1 MKLTKQKLYQLIQ
14 EAIGEKQYGRDFA
27 GFLKTSIR
35 TYMNQ
40 DDSLDVGYLEMYIG
54 PELGSG
60 YSRTVFEID
69 NEHVA
74 KIAYKHEDAFGDAFD
89 EGCKSNRMEYLKFNR
104 YPECFPKSYG
114 IFKNDS
120 VLVVEKVNVISTQD
134 HMDKVIRN
142 CFPVLTHAAIYLKKK
157 GYEKVDPTWVF
168 ERVLDT
174 FERNPEPLSL
184 VVPGQVP
191 AEPEPVDRDDE
202 FRKNISWGRTKTI
215 KPDETQGVW
224 KMLSSNS
231 KLMSWVSTLS
241 ELDVLFDEIRL
252 GNVGTNK
259 DNNKLILIDIS
270 KFDFNSGTEVGQKIP
285 RGAQHS
291 KTPSVPYDNRAKNI
305 ETDPDYEKVRTGQW
319 RRINESLRDDHREK
333 LITLLLSNVEGA
345 EQAFDLMRGLEL
357 SKQEISALVFPQLPT
372 MLLKSVEYAEFAIEL
387 MKGLDMPEEEIFDMI
402 VKILPQVTDIP
413 LRRFLGQQINFYL
426 GRMSGLYD
434 L

>member
-1 MKLTKQKLYQLIQ
+1 MKLTKQKLYKLIQ
-14 EAIGEKQYGRDFA
+14 ESIEEKQYGRDFA
-27 GFLKTSIR
+27 GFLQTSIR

-40 DDSLDVGYLEMYIG
+40 DDSLDIGYLEMHIG
-54 PELGSG
+54 EKIGSG
-60 YSRTVFEID
+60 YSRMVFEID
-69 NEHVA
+69 DDHVA

-114 IFKNDS
+114 IFKKDS
-120 VLVVEKVNVISTQD
+120 VLVVERVNVITTQD

-142 CFPVLTHAAIYLKKK
+142 CFPVLTHAAIYLKKR
-157 GYEKVDPTWVF
+157 GYDKVDPTWVF

-174 FERNPEPLSL
+174 FERTPEPISL
-184 VVPGQVP
+184 VVLGQTP
-191 AEPEPVDRDDE
+191 EEPEPVDRDDE
-202 FRKNISWGRTKTI
+202 FNKNISWGRTKAI
-215 KPDETQGVW
+215 KPDEIQGVW
-224 KMLSSNS
+224 KILSSNS
-231 KLMSWVSTLS
+231 KLMSWMSILS
-241 ELDVLFDEIRL
+241 DLEVMFDEIRI

-270 KFDFNSGTEVGQKIP
+270 KFDFNAGTEIEKTTP
-285 RGAQHS
+285 RGIRHS
-291 KTPSVPYDNRAKNI
+291 RMLDAPYDNRTTNV
-305 ETDPDYEKVRTGQW
+305 ETDPDFEKVRTGQW

-345 EQAFDLMRGLEL
+345 
-357 SKQEISALVFPQLPT
+357 T
-372 MLLKSVEYAEFAIEL
+372 MAIEL
-387 MKGLDMPEEEIFDMI
+387 MKGLDMPEEEIFNMI